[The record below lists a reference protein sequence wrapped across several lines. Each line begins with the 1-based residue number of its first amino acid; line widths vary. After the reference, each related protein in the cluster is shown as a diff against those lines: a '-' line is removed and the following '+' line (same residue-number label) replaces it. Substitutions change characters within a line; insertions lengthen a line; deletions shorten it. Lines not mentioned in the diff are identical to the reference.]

1 MQRNPVT
8 LAFTGLAA
16 VAAGCESSTL
26 EPEVLVTKI
35 ADLAVCSPTAGGFS
49 TTSTN
54 PWFPMQVGYIWSYE
68 GEEDGELVELRI
80 TVLDQIEVVGGVNT
94 RVVEERE
101 WIDGELIEVS
111 LNYFAQGSDGSICY
125 FGEAVDIFDPET
137 GELVSHEGAWRA
149 DEGENA
155 PGIIMPGDPVPGL
168 KFDMEVAPGIAE
180 DEGTVV
186 GSGPLKV
193 GNVTYAETI
202 RIREFN
208 PLDGGKG
215 FKVYARNVGLIV
227 DGPVELVSVNF

>member
-1 MQRNPVT
+1 MQARHVT
-8 LAFTGLAA
+8 VVLTGLAA
-16 VAAGCESSTL
+16 LAAACESSTL
-26 EPEVLVTKI
+26 EPDVLVTKI
-35 ADLAVCSPTAGGFS
+35 ADLEICSPTSGGFS

-54 PWFPMQVGYIWSYE
+54 PWFPMQVGYIWTYE

-80 TVLDQIEVVGGVNT
+80 TVLNQTEMVGAVTT

-101 WIDGELIEVS
+101 WVDGDLIEVS
-111 LNYFAQGSDGSICY
+111 LNYFAQASDGTICY

-137 GELVSHEGAWRA
+137 GALIGHEGAWRA
-149 DEGENA
+149 DEAENA
-155 PGIIMPGDPVPGL
+155 PGIIMPADPVPGL
-168 KFDMEVAPGIAE
+168 KFVMEVAPGIAE

-193 GNVTYAETI
+193 GDVTYPETI